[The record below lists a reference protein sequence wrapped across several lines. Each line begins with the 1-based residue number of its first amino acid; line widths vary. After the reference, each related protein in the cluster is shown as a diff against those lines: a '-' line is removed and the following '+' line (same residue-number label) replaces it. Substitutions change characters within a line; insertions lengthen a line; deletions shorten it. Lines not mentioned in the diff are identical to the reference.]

1 MKKSDKTYFA
11 DVQADILKYVGRMGQ
26 HDSFGRFEANIDGF
40 DYIMYVVAN
49 GAVGWFIPY
58 QYDALSGIE
67 QFEKYGR
74 YGDIPDYTKS
84 LITDKDIV
92 ECKMKD
98 VTYDD
103 HDKIKVAEF
112 CADGYDSMFVN
123 FNFVKDFVQSK
134 DFSFKYS
141 KFDRRLSLYVY
152 KGGSLVSIVMTLR
165 KVK

>member
-67 QFEKYGR
+67 QFEPPSAPFLGFGVAGQGR
-74 YGDIPDYTKS
+74 KKLDELAALAALLHHLLHGLET
-84 LITDKDIV
+84 
-92 ECKMKD
+92 C
-98 VTYDD
+98 
-103 HDKIKVAEF
+103 
-112 CADGYDSMFVN
+112 
-123 FNFVKDFVQSK
+123 
-134 DFSFKYS
+134 
-141 KFDRRLSLYVY
+141 
-152 KGGSLVSIVMTLR
+152 
-165 KVK
+165 